1 MEIIIGLIIA
11 TYIMI
16 KIYKIVIVYI
26 IELIKK
32 YKNSTNVTY
41 SNINSNEN
49 IPKTTNN
56 DENYKEFYNP
66 KIYLITL
73 NELVFHNVLLEI
85 AKELN
90 LILCSQVS
98 LYNIIETKKGL
109 DKSNE
114 TKYFNKISRKSIDFV
129 LVDKKD
135 CRIRLCI
142 ELDDNTHKKYNRIER
157 DKFVNKLFEDLNI
170 NLLRVPSRF
179 HYNKEELK
187 KLIENNISK
196 RYYEYN

>member
-1 MEIIIGLIIA
+1 M
-11 TYIMI
+11 
-16 KIYKIVIVYI
+16 
-26 IELIKK
+26 
-32 YKNSTNVTY
+32 
-41 SNINSNEN
+41 
-49 IPKTTNN
+49 
-56 DENYKEFYNP
+56 
-66 KIYLITL
+66 
-73 NELVFHNVLLEI
+73 LLEI
-85 AKELN
+85 TKELD

-98 LYNIIETKKGL
+98 LYNIVETKRGL

-157 DKFVNKLFEDLNI
+157 DKFINKLFEDLNI
-170 NLLRVPSRF
+170 NLLRIPSRF

-196 RYYEYN
+196 NYYEYN

>member
-1 MEIIIGLIIA
+1 MKLIILIIF
-11 TYIMI
+11 TIFFYIMI
-16 KIYKIVIVYI
+16 IKGVINFIRKYSEKQNNI
-26 IELIKK
+26 I
-32 YKNSTNVTY
+32 SP
-41 SNINSNEN
+41 NINNNNE
-49 IPKTTNN
+49 
-56 DENYKEFYNP
+56 ENYNKFYKP

-73 NELVFHNVLLEI
+73 NELVFHNVLLDI
-85 AKELN
+85 AKDFD

-98 LYNIIETKKGL
+98 LYNIVETKKGL

-142 ELDDNTHKKYNRIER
+142 ELDDNTHKKQNRIER
-157 DKFVNKLFEDLNI
+157 DKFINKLFKDLNI
-170 NLLRVPSRF
+170 NLIRIPSRF

-187 KLIENNISK
+187 NLIENNISNN
-196 RYYEYN
+196 YYEYN

>member
-1 MEIIIGLIIA
+1 MEIIIGLIIV
-11 TYIMI
+11 TYITI
-16 KIYKIVIVYI
+16 KVYKILIAYI
-26 IELIKK
+26 IELIKNLAYIK
-32 YKNSTNVTY
+32 CSNMNSNTNISINTNVG
-41 SNINSNEN
+41 EN
-49 IPKTTNN
+49 FNAF
-56 DENYKEFYNP
+56 YKP

-85 AKELN
+85 AKELD

-98 LYNIIETKKGL
+98 LYNIVETRKGL

-142 ELDDNTHKKYNRIER
+142 ELDDGTHKKYNRIER
-157 DKFVNKLFEDLNI
+157 DKFINKLFKDLNI
-170 NLLRVPSRF
+170 NLLRIPSKF

-187 KLIENNISK
+187 NLIENNISK
-196 RYYEYN
+196 KYYEYN